1 MPPVINSLFAFFVI
15 KANGSMSDSSQKHL
29 KSDKPG
35 AERRGIVPQGAPAW
49 VTDELIQDTLDTFQS
64 HYQKT
69 LTPEDAL
76 EIVTN
81 VANLMDLL

>member
-1 MPPVINSLFAFFVI
+1 MP
-15 KANGSMSDSSQKHL
+15 DSSQKHFE
-29 KSDKPG
+29 SDKPG

-76 EIVTN
+76 EILVNVTN
-81 VANLMDLL
+81 LLLFLQE